1 MKKYKVKPDY
11 NRQKAIEYLERW
23 FDDWVGEGDW
33 WGGTHTWDINVFTD
47 EDWEDRDWVVN
58 VFGLEQDEE
67 GGLHACTETEIDL
80 FKFNLTVVEEEEK
93 WREPIVF
100 PKQEGKD
107 QNKSTKEYY
116 FKIETTGIIDAESLE
131 EAEAYVEE
139 NALALINDDAKW
151 LEIHVEPED
160 YENFDEVKEE
170 SE

>member
-1 MKKYKVKPDY
+1 MKKYKVKPNY

-33 WGGTHTWDINVFTD
+33 WGGAHTWDINVFTD

-67 GGLHACTETEIDL
+67 GGLHTRTETDLDL
-80 FKFNLTVVEEEEK
+80 FEFKLTKEDK
-93 WREPIVF
+93 
-100 PKQEGKD
+100 GM
-107 QNKSTKEYY
+107 KEYY
-116 FKIETTGIIDAESLE
+116 FKIESTGIIDAKSLV
-131 EAEAYVEE
+131 EAEAYVKE

-160 YENFDEVKEE
+160 YENFDEVKE
-170 SE
+170 